1 MPCRLLAYLCAVL
14 VKRIDSYLIQSFL
27 PPFVATFFIALFVL
41 ILQILWVYI
50 DDIIGKGS
58 SLLFIL
64 EMVFYL
70 SMSLIPL
77 ALPIGVL
84 ISSVMVLGNLAE
96 RYELS
101 SFKSAGVSLA
111 RVMRPLVMVVSLI
124 AAFSFVCSNY
134 LIPIANLKGKAR
146 LYDVR
151 KQKPNLNLEAGVF
164 NEDFE
169 GFVIYVGRKSDEG
182 TRIHDVMLYANDNAR
197 TFQVITAQD
206 GRLYTTPDDRFL
218 VMELEKGYQYQE
230 MVPDDGKTN
239 RPFLRS
245 SFGKWEKRFDLG
257 QFDLERTDEGSFRS
271 HSTVLTLQQ
280 IDQALDSLGGMRA
293 ERIQS
298 LADQSRAFLPLQ
310 AVSPSDSVKRPAKPD
325 LSLTDREVIATL
337 DRRSPK
343 SGEVQERRITAHGD
357 GVFLET
363 FAPADRNAI
372 QVRARTF
379 ARSVHG
385 EAISASR
392 ALHEFDKAAAKYTL
406 EGQMKFS
413 LAAMCLIFLFIGAPM
428 GAIVRKGGFGYPL
441 LIAIVFFM
449 VFMVLNMTFK
459 GLSEKLIVPAILGA
473 WVPALVLFPVGIFLT
488 YRAMID
494 AQILDLG
501 RFGEWLERLRRLFSK
516 RPKPLSDGSTT

>member
-1 MPCRLLAYLCAVL
+1 M
-14 VKRIDSYLIQSFL
+14 KRIDAYLIKSFL

-111 RVMRPLVMVVSLI
+111 RVMLPLVLVVSVI

-169 GFVIYVGRKSDEG
+169 GFVIYVGRKSEDG
-182 TRIHDVMLYANDNAR
+182 NRIHDVMLYANDNAR
-197 TFQVITAQD
+197 MFQVITARD

-230 MVPDDGKTN
+230 MVPEDGKKN

-271 HSTVLTLQQ
+271 HSTVLTLKQ
-280 IDQALDSLGGMRA
+280 IGEALDSLGGMRA
-293 ERIQS
+293 DRIDA
-298 LADQSRAFLPLQ
+298 LANQAEAYLPLLRDK
-310 AVSPSDSVKRPAKPD
+310 AEADSVDRPVKPD
-325 LSLTDREVIATL
+325 LNLTDREVIASL
-337 DRRSPK
+337 DRGAQSLDQ
-343 SGEVQERRITAHGD
+343 VQEHRVTSRGD
-357 GVFLET
+357 GSFLET
-363 FAPADRNAI
+363 FSPSERNAI

-379 ARSVHG
+379 ARSLHG
-385 EAISASR
+385 EAISAGR
-392 ALHEFDKAAAKYTL
+392 ALHEFDKAAAKYTH
-406 EGQMKFS
+406 ESQMKFS

-459 GLSEKLIVPAILGA
+459 GLSEKLIVPALLGA
-473 WVPALVLFPVGIFLT
+473 WVPVLVLFPVGIFLT
-488 YRAMID
+488 HRAMID

-501 RFGEWLERLRRLFSK
+501 RFGELLAKLRRLLPSK
-516 RPKPLSDGSTT
+516 RKPVKDEGHA

>member
-1 MPCRLLAYLCAVL
+1 MLVYLCGAQ
-14 VKRIDSYLIQSFL
+14 VKRIDAYLIKSFL

-111 RVMRPLVMVVSLI
+111 RVMLPLVLVVSVI
-124 AAFSFVCSNY
+124 ASFSFVCSNY

-169 GFVIYVGRKSDEG
+169 GFVIYVGSKSDDG
-182 TRIHDVMLYANDNAR
+182 DKIHDVMLYANDNAR
-197 TFQVITAQD
+197 MFQVITAKD

-218 VMELEKGYQYQE
+218 VMELEKGFQYQE
-230 MVPDDGKTN
+230 MVPEDGKKN

-271 HSTVLTLQQ
+271 HSTVLTLRQ
-280 IDQALDSLGGMRA
+280 IGEAMDSLGRMRA
-293 ERIQS
+293 ERIDALASQS
-298 LADQSRAFLPLQ
+298 EVYLPLR
-310 AVSPSDSVKRPAKPD
+310 AGDSTASLSRPVKPG
-325 LSLTDREVIATL
+325 LSMADRELVATL
-337 DRRSPK
+337 DKGQPK
-343 SGEVQERRITAHGD
+343 PDKMQERRITAFGELS
-357 GVFLET
+357 FLET
-363 FAPADRNAI
+363 FSPSERNAI

-379 ARSVHG
+379 ARSLHG
-385 EAISASR
+385 EAISAGR
-392 ALHEFDKAAAKYTL
+392 ALHEYDKAAAKYIL

-459 GLSEKLIVPAILGA
+459 GLSEKLIVPARLGA
-473 WVPALVLFPVGIFLT
+473 WVPAMVLFPVGIFLT
-488 YRAMID
+488 HRAMID

-501 RFGEWLERLRRLFSK
+501 RFAGFFARIRRFMPSK
-516 RPKPLSDGSTT
+516 RKPVKERGHA